1 MNRWTPA
8 PRSLVG
14 MVHLSALPGTP
25 AHHGSVQEMVSRA
38 VAETRTLVSAGFDAI
53 LVENMHDVPYLRRTV
68 GSEIVAAMSIA
79 VGAVVETAGE
89 VPVGVQVLAGANR
102 EAVSIAHATGARFVR
117 AEGFAYAAVADEGL
131 LEEADA
137 GPLLRHRKAIGADQ
151 IAIWTDVRKKHS
163 SHAITGD
170 LVLADMVAGHEFMG
184 ADAVIITGSHTGQA
198 VSVHDLAAAQQ
209 AGGLPVV
216 VGSGATAESLPGLLE
231 HADAVIVGS
240 AIKKDGHWANEL
252 DDERIRAF
260 VEARG

>member
-1 MNRWTPA
+1 MNRWSPTPG
-8 PRSLVG
+8 SLVG

-25 AHHGSVQEMVSRA
+25 AARGSVREMISRA
-38 VAETRTLVSAGFDAI
+38 AAETDILVSAGFDAI
-53 LVENMHDVPYLRRTV
+53 LVENMHDVPYMRRTV
-68 GSEIVAAMSIA
+68 GSEIVAAMTAA
-79 VGAVVETAGE
+79 VGTVVRTAGD

-137 GPLLRHRKAIGADQ
+137 GPLLRHRKAIGAEDV
-151 IAIWTDVRKKHS
+151 AIWSDVRKKHS
-163 SHAITGD
+163 AHAITGD
-170 LVLADMVAGHEFMG
+170 LVLADLVAGHEFMG

-198 VSVHDLAAAQQ
+198 VSVHDLEAARQ

-216 VGSGATAESLPGLLE
+216 VGSGATADSLPDLLG

-252 DDERIRAF
+252 DPERIRSF